1 MAPQIQCK
9 LKYWHLVSGATRR
22 LLCSRKCGLSQCQGR
37 SGLFLPHSSI
47 HRLMCCMCVLH
58 QFLWQGTH
66 IAHIAVLYAHSV
78 VCYMCVLHTLHIQQ
92 GCTNLAYIAL
102 LHTQC
107 GVLYVCITLLHTL
120 DAHIAHHCHML
131 DITAQNL
138 YRNVNP
144 CIMYMLI
151 TTTVQQS
158 NIALWDKKC
167 LTFGNIYSVYIVKC
181 SMYDVH
187 IALHYRIR
195 NAYIWEL
202 IQRGACKMYNVQCS
216 M

>member
-9 LKYWHLVSGATRR
+9 LKYWHLGSGATRR

-78 VCYMCVLHTLHIQQ
+78 VCYMCVLHSSR
-92 GCTNLAYIAL
+92 
-102 LHTQC
+102 
-107 GVLYVCITLLHTL
+107 LHTL

-167 LTFGNIYSVYIVKC
+167 LTFGNLYSLK
-181 SMYDVH
+181 DVH
-187 IALHYRIR
+187 
-195 NAYIWEL
+195 
-202 IQRGACKMYNVQCS
+202 CTMFNVRCTYCI
-216 M
+216 MGL